1 MDEQGNVVRRLTGS
15 TGSGM
20 RRITWDLRYPAAV
33 PITSGGGGGGGDD
46 DDDNDGPGGG
56 PSGPMVVPG
65 TYRVAMA
72 LRVDGRMRPVG
83 EQTLRAVP
91 LSETAL
97 SPEARAQV
105 AEFHQLTSRL
115 QRAAMGANGA
125 LGEAENRLGLL
136 RRAIDATP
144 RAPADL
150 AGRAQAAAARLR
162 DLRTEFSGDNTLS
175 SRAEP
180 LPPSVMGRVQRIVRG
195 TWSQTGAP
203 TATHRA
209 SYTVASAEFGA
220 FLPKL
225 RAFVEEMR
233 RLEADAEAAG
243 APWTPGR
250 MPEWRP

>member
-1 MDEQGNVVRRLTGS
+1 
-15 TGSGM
+15 
-20 RRITWDLRYPAAV
+20 
-33 PITSGGGGGGGDD
+33 
-46 DDDNDGPGGG
+46 
-56 PSGPMVVPG
+56 MVVPG
-65 TYRVAMA
+65 IYRVTMA
-72 LRVDGRMRPVG
+72 LRVDGRVRPVG
-83 EQTLRAVP
+83 EQTVRAVP
-91 LSETAL
+91 LSEGPL
-97 SPEARAQV
+97 SPQARAQI
-105 AEFHQLTSRL
+105 AEFHQQTSRL

-144 RAPADL
+144 RAPAEL
-150 AGRAQAAAARLR
+150 AGRAQAMATRLR
-162 DLRTEFSGDNTLS
+162 DLRIEFSGDNTLS

-209 SYTVASAEFGA
+209 SYTVASAEFGE

-225 RAFVEEMR
+225 RAFVEELR
-233 RLEADAEAAG
+233 RLETDAEAAG

-250 MPEWRP
+250 VPEWRP

>member
-1 MDEQGNVVRRLTGS
+1 
-15 TGSGM
+15 
-20 RRITWDLRYPAAV
+20 
-33 PITSGGGGGGGDD
+33 
-46 DDDNDGPGGG
+46 
-56 PSGPMVVPG
+56 
-65 TYRVAMA
+65 MA
-72 LRVDGRMRPVG
+72 LRVDGQTRPVG

-91 LSETAL
+91 LSETPLA
-97 SPEARAQV
+97 PEARAQV
-105 AEFHQLTSRL
+105 AAFHQQTSRL

-125 LGEAENRLGLL
+125 LGEAENRLALL

-144 RAPADL
+144 RAPAEL
-150 AGRAQAAAARLR
+150 AGRAQALAARLR
-162 DLRTEFSGDNTLS
+162 ELRTEFSGDNTLS

-180 LPPSVMGRVQRIVRG
+180 LPPSVLGRVQRIVRG
-195 TWSQTGAP
+195 TWSQTGTP

-209 SYTVASAEFGA
+209 SYTVASADFGA

-250 MPEWRP
+250 IPEWSP